1 MFDKEKRRKTRQPQ
15 CYLRWHKLK
24 NAISPSKM
32 SWNMKQPLQSKWPG
46 RASAQELPPP
56 YPRIRSEARPPP
68 GQAASVGFI
77 GIGGLEMPWQTST
90 QHLQCNMAGQ
100 KKSVI
105 HMSNFLWA
113 LYCYTAILDCFLLHF
128 LLVAKKNLQ
137 TSLIGFPL
145 GSKENPGRLMPSV
158 PFGSLAHAHGF
169 GLAPPLP
176 AGDSRRQA
184 RPTNGVGG
192 ADKWGPA

>member
-1 MFDKEKRRKTRQPQ
+1 M
-15 CYLRWHKLK
+15 
-24 NAISPSKM
+24 PSVPARCHEI
-32 SWNMKQPLQSKWPG
+32 WNMIQPLQSKWPG

-56 YPRIRSEARPPP
+56 CPRIRSEAHPPP

-90 QHLQCNMAGQ
+90 QHLQRNMVGQ
-100 KKSVI
+100 KKQSFIVSPI
-105 HMSNFLWA
+105 FFWA
-113 LYCYTAILDCFLLHF
+113 LYCYTGLFSIAL

-137 TSLIGFPL
+137 TSLIGFPPWL
-145 GSKENPGRLMPSV
+145 QTNPGRLMPSV

-176 AGDSRRQA
+176 ARDSRRQA
-184 RPTNGVGG
+184 RPTNGEVLTNGVLPNK
-192 ADKWGPA
+192 AASNRENWSIYIYIIWY